1 MSGSIR
7 VPAPGTPLVAPKTG
21 ELTLIG
27 RQFFSGLI
35 SRVYGSTGAVAALNG
50 NANEE
55 FAVANA
61 KQTYDAVPLGQLN
74 TITATLASL
83 NGSSTQVFNVAQAA
97 TQTEA
102 VPLGQ
107 LNVVAG
113 GTPLGL
119 TVTSS
124 PFSFTAPESGSLS
137 ISGSGVVS
145 VQISRGATTIPIA
158 RHYGLIPLR
167 YKDVIVLHYAQ
178 SVPVLE
184 WLPN

>member
-1 MSGSIR
+1 MSGSSLKMPNPTTPI
-7 VPAPGTPLVAPKTG
+7 VDKSGTLTVVA
-21 ELTLIG
+21 
-27 RQFFSGLI
+27 RQFFAGLLN
-35 SRVYGSTGAVAALNG
+35 RVGGSTGAVAALNG

-74 TITATLASL
+74 
-83 NGSSTQVFNVAQAA
+83 
-97 TQTEA
+97 
-102 VPLGQ
+102 
-107 LNVVAG
+107 VVAG

-124 PFSFTAPESGSLS
+124 PFSFSAPESGSLS
-137 ISGSGVVS
+137 ISGSGVAS
-145 VQISRGATTIPIA
+145 VQISRGATTIPVA

>member
-1 MSGSIR
+1 MSSSIR
-7 VPAPGTPLVAPKTG
+7 VPAPGTPLIAPKTG

-27 RQFFSGLI
+27 RQFFSGLV
-35 SRVYGSTGAVAALNG
+35 SRVYGSTGSVAALNG

-74 TITATLASL
+74 
-83 NGSSTQVFNVAQAA
+83 
-97 TQTEA
+97 
-102 VPLGQ
+102 
-107 LNVVAG
+107 VVAG
-113 GTPLGL
+113 GTPRGL

-145 VQISRGATTIPIA
+145 VQVSRGATTIPVA